1 LSRAIAAIEHL
12 NANQITA
19 IVLGL
24 LIFYIAIHPLQVPLI
39 QLLEGYWW
47 GLPFGAKLANRATG
61 RFRKEWDEVQ
71 ATTHETQE
79 RSEYDW
85 NAKNIHRNASVR
97 SRWLPRNEA
106 DLLPT
111 ALGNTLVQGETRAG
125 ERYQLD
131 LDAALL
137 RLTPLM
143 EPDVFGELS
152 DLRNQLDAAVR
163 FCAVA
168 GIATVISV
176 GLLLWHGAWLFM
188 ALAMYL
194 LTWACY
200 RSSVA
205 AARRFSLSLAAA
217 VDLYHLRL
225 YDALSL
231 ERPANLE
238 QERERNAALSRLFNG
253 ELGDY
258 QMAGFKFLPPKT
270 DAAAAD
276 QGKQGTT
283 QSSGEQ

>member
-1 LSRAIAAIEHL
+1 
-12 NANQITA
+12 
-19 IVLGL
+19 
-24 LIFYIAIHPLQVPLI
+24 
-39 QLLEGYWW
+39 
-47 GLPFGAKLANRATG
+47 
-61 RFRKEWDEVQ
+61 
-71 ATTHETQE
+71 
-79 RSEYDW
+79 
-85 NAKNIHRNASVR
+85 
-97 SRWLPRNEA
+97 
-106 DLLPT
+106 
-111 ALGNTLVQGETRAG
+111 
-125 ERYQLD
+125 
-131 LDAALL
+131 
-137 RLTPLM
+137 M
-143 EPDVFGELS
+143 EPDVLGELS

-231 ERPANLE
+231 ERPADLE
-238 QERERNAALSRLFNG
+238 QERERNVALSRLFSG
-253 ELGDY
+253 ELEDY
-258 QMAGFKFLPPKT
+258 QMGGFKFLPPKT

-276 QGKQGTT
+276 QGSKELRSPLESNEAFDRRLFPGPIAGLPEDAGRLLI
-283 QSSGEQ
+283 SAGSVSGPPQCPQHVPQVA